1 MKGLKL
7 ELLGI
12 GIILL
17 GIAISTNNFFGIIGG
32 VLGFGII
39 SAGFFY
45 KDKEQEEK

>member
-17 GIAISTNNFFGIIGG
+17 GLAISTNNFFGYIGG

-39 SAGFFY
+39 IAGFFY
-45 KDKEQEEK
+45 KEKEDK

>member
-1 MKGLKL
+1 MKGIKI

-17 GIAISTNNFFGIIGG
+17 GLAISTNNFFGYLGG

-39 SAGFFY
+39 SAGCFF
-45 KDKEQEEK
+45 KDKND

>member
-17 GIAISTNNFFGIIGG
+17 GIALSLNNFFTYILGIIGFAVVVNG
-32 VLGFGII
+32 CFW
-39 SAGFFY
+39 
-45 KDKEQEEK
+45 KEK